1 MHSEVTNVPKGS
13 GLGTSSILSAACVKA
28 VFEFM
33 GIEYTEKDLYA
44 HVLAMEQIMS
54 TGGGWQDQVGGITPG
69 LKYITSMPGI
79 DQQLKVTHVDIPE
92 FAKRELD
99 DRFVLI
105 YTGQRRLARNLLR
118 DVVGRY
124 VGNEPDSLFALE
136 EIQKTAAL
144 MCFELE
150 RGNVDGFAKL
160 LDYHWELSKKVDTGS
175 SNTLIEQIFSSI
187 EELIDGKLV
196 CGAGG
201 GGFLQV
207 ILKKG
212 VTKQQV
218 ENRLNEVFMDSL
230 VGVADCKLVWE

>member
-1 MHSEVTNVPKGS
+1 M
-13 GLGTSSILSAACVKA
+13 KA

-33 GIEYTEKDLYA
+33 GIAYTEEDLYA

-54 TGGGWQDQVGGITPG
+54 TGGGWQDQVGGITNG
-69 LKYITSMPGI
+69 LKYTTSMPGLQ
-79 DQQLKVTHVDIPE
+79 QQLQVAHIELSTQTK
-92 FAKRELD
+92 KELD
-99 DRFVLI
+99 ERFVLI

-144 MCFELE
+144 MRFELE

-160 LDYHWELSKKVDTGS
+160 LDYHWELSKKIDAGS

-187 EELIDGKLV
+187 EELVDGKLV

-212 VTKQQV
+212 VTRQMV
-218 ENRLNEVFMDSL
+218 EERLKEVFMDSL